1 MACIFC
7 DQTPETENAVE
18 ALTRIK
24 NILQMEQTATP
35 DQVKN
40 AIEFIFSKAQTTENV
55 LERERKRRRE
65 IEEVCEKYAAE
76 NRELQ
81 QHLQNAINRNPNP
94 PTYRGPSSSPSRAGR
109 GDDISWHNNCP
120 DQAVPFYFEK
130 PNGKSGRHAM
140 PYGHTS
146 KKDRVK

>member
-18 ALTRIK
+18 ALAAIK
-24 NILQMEQTATP
+24 AILGVIADKPVDIVTAVEMLSNRDEAKSGVIVT
-35 DQVKN
+35 
-40 AIEFIFSKAQTTENV
+40 
-55 LERERKRRRE
+55 EREKRRHV
-65 IEEVCEKYAAE
+65 EERYRQCKEELNALQETVVTDL
-76 NRELQ
+76 NR
-81 QHLQNAINRNPNP
+81 RTTP
-94 PTYRGPSSSPSRAGR
+94 PVYRGPSSSPSRGGGMWGHQEEALR
-109 GDDISWHNNCP
+109 KWDDYMP
-120 DQAVPFYFEK
+120 YVEK